1 MRYGEPS
8 RFETMPSQPT
18 AHGVTIPILDEE
30 KLARGTVHRFRRLYS
45 CRSILNWTRK
55 RRFFESR

>member
-1 MRYGEPS
+1 
-8 RFETMPSQPT
+8 MPSQPT
-18 AHGVTIPILDEE
+18 AHGVTILILDEE

-45 CRSILNWTRK
+45 SRSILNWTRK